1 MDSVSINLLD
11 SMSNKSPDSVSN
23 NSLDVTLLRIVT
35 TPLSSRTAD

>member
-23 NSLDVTLLRIVT
+23 NSLDITVLG
-35 TPLSSRTAD
+35 SFS